1 MRLLLYLLPLIV
13 IMALAAWWYVASL
26 PQALGVAPSEYTTDN
41 FKLAQEEGKLV
52 LLYFYTDWCPGCYVE
67 LMQLKKALK
76 KFDPEELAVYVVDYK
91 GEGVIAEEEELARDL
106 KVDAKQTKVLIY
118 HGKEVMRSADPWD
131 EKRYTFELDT
141 ILKE

>member
-1 MRLLLYLLPLIV
+1 MRRLLYLLPLIV

-52 LLYFYTDWCPGCYVE
+52 LLYFYTDWCPGCYIE

-76 KFDPEELAVYVVDYK
+76 KFDPEEIAVYVVDYK

-106 KVDAKQTKVLIY
+106 KVDTKQTKVLIY
-118 HGKEVMRSADPWD
+118 RGHEVMRSSDPWD
-131 EKRYTFELDT
+131 EKRYAFELDT

>member
-52 LLYFYTDWCPGCYVE
+52 LLYFYTDWCPGCYIE

-76 KFDPEELAVYVVDYK
+76 KFDPEEIAVYVVDYK

-106 KVDAKQTKVLIY
+106 KVDTKQTKVLIY
-118 HGKEVMRSADPWD
+118 RGHEVMRSSDPWD
-131 EKRYTFELDT
+131 EKRYAFELDT